1 MEKKQT
7 SNGFLSSLS
16 NGLKYK
22 IAAGLL
28 AASTLG
34 SALPVYG
41 FRPFQQA
48 GNDAYSGVLTQAEHG
63 DKYWSL
69 GRLVGLQSN
78 RDIAN
83 FVNEVSSYQSTYLSM
98 ALEQLNPSWADKGLI
113 TSEKHKRDT
122 MINGGV
128 LGSDGIQGDVLSAG
142 DYVFILDETLQEY
155 GITPQDLNLPGSRKI
170 EDVVPETPKL
180 EGGILVEITPE
191 IRQYI
196 DERMTFVFDQTIDF
210 LGPKID
216 SLATKLDAYI
226 QQHPSAGLEEKVVG
240 PGGQLTEDE
249 KTWACRNRIYLGI
262 GVVVGLATL
271 GYLISKSGDEDKEE
285 ATGVSIEIGGNGIGI
300 E

>member
-1 MEKKQT
+1 NQKE
-7 SNGFLSSLS
+7 
-16 NGLKYK
+16 Y
-22 IAAGLL
+22 
-28 AASTLG
+28 
-34 SALPVYG
+34 Y
-41 FRPFQQA
+41 
-48 GNDAYSGVLTQAEHG
+48 
-63 DKYWSL
+63 
-69 GRLVGLQSN
+69 
-78 RDIAN
+78 
-83 FVNEVSSYQSTYLSM
+83 
-98 ALEQLNPSWADKGLI
+98 
-113 TSEKHKRDT
+113 
-122 MINGGV
+122 
-128 LGSDGIQGDVLSAG
+128 
-142 DYVFILDETLQEY
+142 ETLQEY